1 MVMKKITGK
10 NLLRSI
16 RKSLTRY
23 LAIVAI
29 IALGAGIF
37 VGLRTTKSDMIATG
51 QRYMDGQNM
60 FDLRLVNTYG
70 WTDTQLEQIRQLS
83 GVVNAEG
90 VTALDALARPDFEGS
105 SDGVYKFYS
114 IPEFVDKVSLQGGRM
129 PQRADECLMDG
140 FHFDESRLGTTI
152 TVSQE
157 NKAET
162 LESLTVHTFTVVGY
176 VSSPLYMDISRGSTT
191 LGNGTVAG
199 FIYLPDESFQMDYYT
214 EITVTMDGPREV
226 YSKEYDAGVD
236 ALADALEP
244 QLLPLAQARYEQVKL
259 EAEDQYRQGLEEYNK
274 GCQEYLD
281 GKQTAMEELDKAEQ
295 ELREAQQEL
304 EDNRALL
311 EDGQTQ
317 LADAEKLLA
326 EKKQE
331 LLDGEKELKRQ
342 EASVNAQLADAE
354 KELLQNHK
362 TVSDNLAL
370 VNDGLLQIDE
380 GLSQLDSGI
389 SQLESGL
396 ATLRISIEGLKGLN
410 AAAQSGIAAAK
421 QALDAAEAMGLPA
434 DVVQQL
440 RDRLAALEEE
450 SQNYVQQQEQ
460 LQSQYDEYSVQLS
473 QLKAQRSELQAQRQE
488 LQSNKALLEDGLK
501 QINDGF
507 DQLEAQKALAQ
518 EEFAKAKQQLSEGER
533 QLVQGEKE
541 LEAKRAELQEGL
553 EALAEGEKALQEGW
567 EEYRSGRDAALKE
580 LADGENELLDAKNKL
595 DEAAETIAT
604 MDEPDLYL
612 LDRNTN
618 TGYLALDSNSDI
630 VKGVSAVFP
639 AFFLLIAALVC
650 ITTMTRMVEEERTE
664 IGTMKALGYTNWEI
678 ISKYLKYSGSAAI
691 IGCGLGV
698 LLGSVIFPMILWQAY
713 GIIFNIKPTI
723 DLHFD
728 WLLCGG
734 VVVAYTAVNLLVTW
748 YCCRRMLTNV
758 PAQLIRPK
766 APAAGKKI
774 FLEYL
779 PFWKRFSFLN
789 KVMLRNVFRYKQRFF
804 MMLVGIGGCTALLV
818 TGFGLRDSIV
828 DIVDHQFEEITLYD
842 MDIRFSQGCTPEEME
857 AFRQEMADYSQEI
870 YFYHQS
876 SGELSDG
883 SVSKNITLVCADEG
897 LKSFMDFHSGD
908 KRLPSPGS
916 GEVLISVGVA
926 DMMGLEVGDLVTVKN
941 ADMQQLSLIVSGI
954 YENYVYNYA
963 IISPESWLSQLGEEA
978 PNQVACLNVKN
989 GQDVHIAGTVA
1000 AQAQGVISVI
1010 ISQDLAEQVGSMLDA
1025 LDLVVATVVICA
1037 IALAVIVLYNL
1048 TNINI
1053 TERIREIATIK
1064 VLGFRAGETASYVFK
1079 ENLLLSAMGALTG
1092 LLGGKLLLI
1101 FVISQIKVDMVW
1113 LQARVNLPSF
1123 LISIVLTLLSAG
1135 LVDWLL
1141 YYRLEKINMAE
1152 ALKSVE

>member
-1 MVMKKITGK
+1 MKKVTGK

-16 RKSLTRY
+16 RRSLTRY
-23 LAIVAI
+23 IAIVAI

-51 QRYMDGQNM
+51 QRYMDEQNM

-70 WTDTQLEQIRQLS
+70 WTDTQLEQIRELS
-83 GVVNAEG
+83 GVVYAEG
-90 VTALDALARPDFEGS
+90 VTALDALARPDLEGS
-105 SDGVYKFYS
+105 SDGVYKFYA
-114 IPEFVDKVSLQGGRM
+114 IPEYVDKACLQGGRM
-129 PQRADECLMDG
+129 PQSPDECLMDG
-140 FHFDESRLGTTI
+140 YHFDESRLGTTI
-152 TVSQE
+152 TVSQDNSE
-157 NKAET
+157 ET
-162 LESLTVHTFTVVGY
+162 LDSLAAHTFTVVGY
-176 VSSPLYMDISRGSTT
+176 VSSPLYMDMSRGSTT
-191 LGNGTVAG
+191 LGNGTVMG
-199 FIYLPDESFQMDYYT
+199 FVYLPKESFRMDYYT

-226 YSKEYDAGVD
+226 YTKEYDAAVD

-244 QLLPLAQARYEQVKL
+244 QLLPLAQSRYEQVKL
-259 EAEDQYRQGLEEYNK
+259 DAQAQYLDGLEEYNK
-274 GCQEYLD
+274 GYQEYLD
-281 GKQTAMEELDKAEQ
+281 GKQTATEELQKAEQ
-295 ELREAQQEL
+295 ELLEAQQALDE
-304 EDNRALL
+304 NKALL
-311 EDGQTQ
+311 EDGQAQ
-317 LADAEKLLA
+317 LDDAEKLLS
-326 EKKQE
+326 EKNQE
-331 LLDGEKELKRQ
+331 LLVGEKELKNQ
-342 EASVNAQLADAE
+342 EASVNAQLAAAE
-354 KELLQNHK
+354 KELLENHK

-370 VNDGLLQIDE
+370 VNDGLLQIDD

-396 ATLRISIEGLKGLN
+396 AALRVSIEGLKGLN
-410 AAAQSGIAAAK
+410 AVAQSGITAAR
-421 QALDAAEAMGLPA
+421 QALNTAEEMGLPA

-440 RDRLAALEEE
+440 RTRLAELEAE
-450 SQNYVQQQEQ
+450 SQSYVRQQQE
-460 LQSQYDEYSVQLS
+460 LQSQYDEYAAQLS
-473 QLKAQRSELQAQRQE
+473 QLQAQRSEIVAQRQE
-488 LQSNKALLEDGLK
+488 LQNNKALLEDALN

-518 EEFAKAKQQLSEGER
+518 EELQKARQQLSDGKR
-533 QLVQGEKE
+533 QLAQAEKE
-541 LEAKRAELQEGL
+541 LEEKRLELQEGMD
-553 EALAEGEKALQEGW
+553 ALAEGEKALQEGW
-567 EEYRSGRDAALKE
+567 EEYYSARDTALQE
-580 LADGENELLDAKNKL
+580 LADGEKELLDAKTKL
-595 DEAAETIAT
+595 DEAAETIAS
-604 MDEPDLYL
+604 MGEPDLYL

-618 TGYLALDSNSDI
+618 AGYLALDSNSDI
-630 VKGVSAVFP
+630 VKGVSTVFP

-678 ISKYLKYSGSAAI
+678 VGKYLKYSGSAAI
-691 IGCGLGV
+691 LGCGLGV
-698 LLGSVIFPMILWQAY
+698 LLGSVIFPIILWQAY
-713 GIIFNIKPTI
+713 GIIFNITPSI

-734 VVVAYTAVNLLVTW
+734 VVVAYTVVNLLVTW

-758 PAQLIRPK
+758 PAGLIRPK
-766 APAAGKKI
+766 APASGKKI

-789 KVMLRNVFRYKQRFF
+789 KVTLRNVFRYKQRFF
-804 MMLVGIGGCTALLV
+804 MMMIGIGGCTALLV

-842 MDIRFSQGCTPEEME
+842 MDVRFSQGCTPEGME
-857 AFRQEMADYSQEI
+857 AFRQEMADYSQEL
-870 YFYHQS
+870 YFFHQS

-883 SVSKNITLVCADEG
+883 AVTKNITLVCADAG
-897 LKSFMDFHSGD
+897 LQEFMDFHTGD
-908 KRLPSPGS
+908 KQLPSPENGQ
-916 GEVLISVGVA
+916 VLVSVGVA
-926 DMMGLEVGDLVTVKN
+926 EMMGLEVGDAVTVKN
-941 ADMQQLSLIVSGI
+941 ADMQQLSLTVSGI

-963 IISPESWLSQLGEEA
+963 VVSQETWLTQLGEAA
-978 PNQVACLNVKN
+978 PNQVACLNVKD
-989 GQDVHIAGTVA
+989 GQDVHIAGAAA
-1000 AQAQGVISVI
+1000 AQADGVISVM
-1010 ISQDLAEQVGSMLDA
+1010 ISQDLAEQVGAMLDA

-1064 VLGFRAGETASYVFK
+1064 VLGFRAGETAAYVFK
-1079 ENLLLSAMGALTG
+1079 ENLLLSAMGALAG
-1092 LLGGKLLLI
+1092 LFGGKLLLI

-1123 LISIVLTLLSAG
+1123 VISVVLTLISAG